1 MLISHSNVCLCM
13 YVNLSNLYSC
23 MWCGSARL
31 REYPLP
37 LLYFTLGSA
46 SFFFFLHVCGKR
58 QEKKSNIEDI
68 SYFSENTHEHL
79 IITLSTETKKKKR
92 CSKLISELK
101 VQLHWSPPLTST
113 TKKKKRRRARS
124 NLEARHDPCLRHA

>member
-1 MLISHSNVCLCM
+1 M

-31 REYPLP
+31 REYSLP

-79 IITLSTETKKKKR
+79 IITLSTETKKKKKMLEANLGVEGTA
-92 CSKLISELK
+92 SLE
-101 VQLHWSPPLTST
+101 PT
-113 TKKKKRRRARS
+113 TDFNHKKKKRGRARS
-124 NLEARHDPCLRHA
+124 TLEARHDPCLRHA